1 MSRILPS
8 TERRQKFEGLSRFKK
23 REGSVDQGIDL
34 LFRQERENFGQI
46 LAHKLGVFS
55 VRHRDAIELAHA
67 SAQSR
72 PEGDRKSHV
81 ATLSDCE
88 SISNEKL

>member
-1 MSRILPS
+1 
-8 TERRQKFEGLSRFKK
+8 
-23 REGSVDQGIDL
+23 
-34 LFRQERENFGQI
+34 
-46 LAHKLGVFS
+46 

-88 SISNEKL
+88 SIRDEKL